1 MSIFLVHTNPLI
13 RNKDLEEKQVKTC
26 APYQQSGD
34 SLNLK
39 PSLNLQ
45 KTYLQ
50 ELLFVFILFAVWP
63 LTPHSGQIL

>member
-13 RNKDLEEKQVKTC
+13 SNKDLEDKQAKTL
-26 APYQQSGD
+26 YQQSTG

-50 ELLFVFILFAVWP
+50 ELLFVFILFAVLF